1 MAQLYP
7 LKSKE
12 RKSGFIVLNWFS
24 EYSSDTSVKR
34 NFLINVADGSLYA
47 FAMSFI
53 SLTVVMPVFV
63 RAIGGSNVAV
73 GLIPIFW
80 TVGFNFPQILVANY
94 SSRFPLKK
102 VLLLKTALGQR
113 LPWLLLA
120 ALSYFVLESANS
132 STGLIIFFFCFLL
145 AAVAGSINL
154 PGWFDLVAKLTPVK
168 LRGRL
173 FASRVIFGAVL
184 GIVGG
189 WYVKVVL
196 GHWQYPHSFSLLFL
210 SAFLVMMVSYV
221 FLTLIKEDKPD
232 MQEKHMSYGEF
243 FRMLPGILKKEKN
256 FRNFLI
262 ADSLL
267 IIALMGEVFYSL
279 NALKKFSLPD
289 SYVGNFTIIIMTFS
303 IVGNI
308 FFGYLGDHFGHKLNM
323 LLGACFTTMACLAA
337 LMAPD
342 AASYSL
348 VFIGSAFTAGVYQ
361 LSKLPIIAELC
372 AEENRPTYVAL
383 SNMISSPFS
392 LAGLFGGYIANR
404 YGYNMVFTLAAIF
417 AGSSALWLFFAVKEP
432 RKNAVQE
439 ITEEA

>member
-1 MAQLYP
+1 M
-7 LKSKE
+7 
-12 RKSGFIVLNWFS
+12 
-24 EYSSDTSVKR
+24 
-34 NFLINVADGSLYA
+34 ADGSLYA

-53 SLTVVMPVFV
+53 SFTVVMPVFV

-80 TVGFNFPQILVANY
+80 TFGFNFPQILVANY

-113 LPWLLLA
+113 LPWLLLSV
-120 ALSYFVLESANS
+120 LSYFVMERVSS
-132 STGLIIFFFCFLL
+132 STGLIIFFFCFIL
-145 AAVAGSINL
+145 AALAGSINL
-154 PGWFDLVAKLTPVK
+154 PGWFDLIAKLTPVK

-173 FASRVIFGAVL
+173 FASRVILGAVL
-184 GIVGG
+184 GILGG
-189 WYVKVVL
+189 WYVKEVL
-196 GHWQYPHSFSLLFL
+196 GKFPFPHSFSLLLL
-210 SAFLVMMVSYV
+210 SAFMVMMVSYI
-221 FLTLIKEDKPD
+221 FLTLIKEDKAD
-232 MQEKHMSYGEF
+232 IKEKHLSYGEF
-243 FRMLPGILKKEKN
+243 FSMLPGILKREKN

-289 SYVGNFTIIIMTFS
+289 SYVGNFTIIFMTFS

-308 FFGYLGDHFGHKLNM
+308 FFGYMGDRFGHKLNM
-323 LLGACFTTMACLAA
+323 LLGACFTTMACIAA
-337 LMAPD
+337 LFAPD
-342 AASYSL
+342 VRVYSI
-348 VFIGSAFTAGVYQ
+348 VFIGSAFTTGVYQ

-404 YGYNMVFTLAAIF
+404 YGYNMVFILAAIF
-417 AGSSALWLFFAVKEP
+417 AGSSAIWLFFAVKEP
-432 RKNAVQE
+432 RKNLLAEVR
-439 ITEEA
+439 